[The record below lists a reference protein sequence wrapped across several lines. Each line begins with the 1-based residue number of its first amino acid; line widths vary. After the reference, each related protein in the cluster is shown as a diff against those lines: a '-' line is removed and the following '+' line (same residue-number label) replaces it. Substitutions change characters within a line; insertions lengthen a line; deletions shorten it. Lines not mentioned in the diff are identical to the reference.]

1 MLNWFIHNLCKV
13 NPEKYVLVSTNEKR
27 HFEELLEKNNS
38 CKIHDRN
45 LQKLITKIFK
55 VKMNLA
61 PEVTKEVFEI
71 AECLYA
77 LKNELKI
84 KSKKIHSVTYGI
96 ETVSFVGARVW
107 NSLPSDFKKWK
118 SLELFKS
125 EIKNRILENC
135 PCKLWR
141 PYLQRVGYVQIAD

>member
-1 MLNWFIHNLCKV
+1 
-13 NPEKYVLVSTNEKR
+13 
-27 HFEELLEKNNS
+27 
-38 CKIHDRN
+38 
-45 LQKLITKIFK
+45 
-55 VKMNLA
+55 MNLA

-125 EIKNRILENC
+125 EIKIRILENC

>member
-1 MLNWFIHNLCKV
+1 MLKWFIHNLCKV

-84 KSKKIHSVTYGI
+84 KSKKIHSVTDGI